1 MRVRME
7 AGEVSRVSGRFGLS
21 GRWFRRARVAG
32 RIGSAGPVVVDK
44 LGDELL
50 GAAAAIVHQL
60 QRGLA
65 VIERKAAPDEDSEFS

>member
-1 MRVRME
+1 ME
-7 AGEVSRVSGRFGLS
+7 FRHLMLLEGQTKLDKGLKIKLPEH
-21 GRWFRRARVAG
+21 GVNG